1 MPEPSGEE
9 SGLSV
14 ETGEGGIIPNDVM
27 SFLYLRSQVE
37 LRVDD
42 ALSEVRRQ
50 TPLFQQTG
58 FLDGPGTGHD
68 NRTVAVHFRSSLE
81 QKRNIY

>member
-14 ETGEGGIIPNDVM
+14 ETAKGGIIPNDVM
-27 SFLYLRSQVE
+27 GFRNLRSQVE

-42 ALSEVRRQ
+42 ALSEICRQ
-50 TPLFQQTG
+50 SPLYQQTS
-58 FLDGPGTGHD
+58 FLNGPGAGDD
-68 NRTVAVHFRSSLE
+68 NSAVAVRFRSSLE
-81 QKRNIY
+81 QKRYIY